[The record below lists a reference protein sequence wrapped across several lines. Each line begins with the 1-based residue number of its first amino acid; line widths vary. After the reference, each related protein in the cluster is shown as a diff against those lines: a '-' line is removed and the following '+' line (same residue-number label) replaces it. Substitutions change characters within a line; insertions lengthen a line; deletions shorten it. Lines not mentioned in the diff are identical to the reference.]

1 MSRKA
6 RMKPNRLILA
16 ILATAALGGI
26 AFFSTVTGS
35 IRGMGQ
41 PSSWTVLPEYERG
54 LHHIVLSIE
63 SRGGHLDAYE
73 GLLTCLSSRTR
84 VTVLVPERH
93 LDRVRARFQ
102 SLSPACRMEWIP
114 FEDKPLKKSA
124 HAYLLFPER
133 QKLIDTGPLEGIQ
146 RFQGSAWAQDLFES
160 ALDREGRP
168 VLLIP
173 EVHKWFVC
181 PDGNAPYQVISDNR
195 FLEALEGKGFLLQK
209 TPLTFR
215 GGNILVDRMEGK
227 LVAFCGG
234 DVFRLTRTVWRA
246 MRDGE
251 LGLDETED
259 KLKRLLGVDEVVV
272 LRAERSQPEYLF
284 HLDQAMAFLGNGRV
298 AVTRIV
304 QQGEGVHGHASAVS
318 EVRDFLSELR
328 RVLRSRG
335 YCIVDLE
342 TPAKDLLAHRYAVNG
357 IPYTEPGTGK
367 RTFLMPVYHSRA
379 PSASTPHLQRNRRA
393 LQRNGYRVVLVPTT
407 ADKNY
412 GGIHCLAHVIR

>member
-1 MSRKA
+1 MMECQKA
-6 RMKPNRLILA
+6 LNRLTLA

-35 IRGMGQ
+35 ICGMGP
-41 PSSWTVLPEYERG
+41 PSSWTVLPEYERS
-54 LHHIVLSIE
+54 LQHVVLSIE

-73 GLLTCLSSRTR
+73 GLLIRLPSRTR
-84 VTVLVPERH
+84 VSILVPERH
-93 LDRVRARFQ
+93 LDRVRARFR

-114 FEDKPLKKSA
+114 FEENPLKKSA
-124 HAYLLFPER
+124 HAYLLFPEKR
-133 QKLIDTGPLEGIQ
+133 KLIDTGPLEDIH

-160 ALDREGRP
+160 AVDREGRP

-251 LGLDETED
+251 LSPDETED
-259 KLKRLLGVDEVVV
+259 TLKRLLGVDELVV

-304 QQGEGVHGHASAVS
+304 QQGEGRHGQASAIS

-328 RVLRSRG
+328 GVLRSRG
-335 YCIVDLE
+335 YRIVDLE

-357 IPYTEPGTGK
+357 IPYTDPESGQ
-367 RTFLMPVYHSRA
+367 RTFLMPVYDALDSPH
-379 PSASTPHLQRNRRA
+379 PSPFLERNRTA
-393 LQRNGYRVVLVPTT
+393 LERSGYRVLLVPTT